1 MLRSIKYEL
10 NPTNTQK
17 VLIKQACGCCRKV
30 YNTMLDRKISAYNDG
45 RKKIST
51 NELIKDLVPLKEE
64 LPYLKDVPSQA
75 LQQAV
80 MNMGNAFNQFFKRGN
95 KGFPKFKKKGQK
107 DSFRIPVACLIDYD
121 NWKIKI
127 AKIGTVKFFKGH
139 NKQIEGK
146 IRSYTVTH
154 TSTDRYFIS
163 VLYETMDRPELNNNK
178 SVGIDVGIK
187 SFATLSDG
195 KVFEN
200 QKYLKSNL
208 RKLRVLQRTVS
219 RRYQRGKKREEQS
232 NNWKKA
238 VRRVAKLQERVAF
251 QRSDYLHK
259 ISTWIARNY
268 STVCVETLNA
278 KGMIKNHHLAQAIS
292 DCSWGM
298 FVSMLEYKC
307 DNLVKIDKWFAS
319 SQTCSVCGYVNKKTK
334 NLSLREWVCPECG
347 TIHDRDLNAARNIER
362 EGLSLCGLKV
372 SGCTMLAPRTPYFSG
387 GSSQFDKSVERFEL
401 VCHGVQDIGG
411 HKVEQGSLF

>member
-10 NPTNTQK
+10 NPNSTQK
-17 VLIKQACGCCRKV
+17 ALIKQACGCCRKV
-30 YNTMLDRKISAYNDG
+30 YNTMLDRKISAYKDG
-45 RKKIST
+45 QKKISAY
-51 NELIKDLVPLKEE
+51 ELMKDLVPLKEE

-75 LQQAV
+75 LQQAIL
-80 MNMGNAFNQFFKRGN
+80 NMGNAFNQFFKRGN

-163 VLYETMDRPELNNNK
+163 VLYETADRPKLNNNK

-200 QKYLKSNL
+200 QKLLKSNL

-219 RRYQRGKKREEQS
+219 RRYQQGKKREEQS
-232 NNWKKA
+232 KNWKKA
-238 VRRVAKLQERVAF
+238 VRRVAKLQERIAF
-251 QRSDYLHK
+251 QRYDYLHK

-268 STVCVETLNA
+268 SIVCVETLNV

-298 FVSMLEYKC
+298 FLTMLEYKC

-334 NLSLREWVCPECG
+334 NLSLREWACPECG

-372 SGCTMLAPRTPYFSG
+372 SGCTMLAPRTPP
-387 GSSQFDKSVERFEL
+387 L
-401 VCHGVQDIGG
+401 
-411 HKVEQGSLF
+411 